1 MAEEGGQSGSGVVS
15 DRDLTRAVHRSVLA
29 SHLAKRSQQIRVD
42 AFSTLKYIYE
52 RARVNNRTAWKQ
64 WFRKLAGRCFYA
76 WSDWVYLVGVG
87 LDRKRWSGPRKY
99 EVRYNQKVIDVFTR
113 NRLQRAVFVPWK
125 KYAKRR
131 SEAERRFRKHVAR
144 FLSAHYL
151 AWRATAK
158 ELRRVR
164 VLAVDHWTSYSTY
177 MVTGPFKR
185 WVEFAEN
192 AQTRRVQTNRLVKA
206 YMRWKSR
213 QKLETILRTWRHQSM
228 YGRVEGMYTRTMLS
242 RSLGE
247 QKLLSSSLQKMLSI
261 QTIELEEC
269 RDLVSREVEARKNL
283 EQKLLFQEREILTFE
298 MVSDHRDQE
307 LRRLN
312 AIIEAMAVIN
322 PRQVCVW
329 ASQKPSFKKLSQP
342 VNNKKIFVST
352 LSLVTL
358 PGSTP
363 SRYSSRLQFQ
373 ASILQPGAPCQ

>member
-1 MAEEGGQSGSGVVS
+1 
-15 DRDLTRAVHRSVLA
+15 
-29 SHLAKRSQQIRVD
+29 
-42 AFSTLKYIYE
+42 
-52 RARVNNRTAWKQ
+52 
-64 WFRKLAGRCFYA
+64 
-76 WSDWVYLVGVG
+76 
-87 LDRKRWSGPRKY
+87 
-99 EVRYNQKVIDVFTR
+99 
-113 NRLQRAVFVPWK
+113 
-125 KYAKRR
+125 
-131 SEAERRFRKHVAR
+131 
-144 FLSAHYL
+144 
-151 AWRATAK
+151 
-158 ELRRVR
+158 
-164 VLAVDHWTSYSTY
+164 
-177 MVTGPFKR
+177 
-185 WVEFAEN
+185 
-192 AQTRRVQTNRLVKA
+192 
-206 YMRWKSR
+206 
-213 QKLETILRTWRHQSM
+213 M